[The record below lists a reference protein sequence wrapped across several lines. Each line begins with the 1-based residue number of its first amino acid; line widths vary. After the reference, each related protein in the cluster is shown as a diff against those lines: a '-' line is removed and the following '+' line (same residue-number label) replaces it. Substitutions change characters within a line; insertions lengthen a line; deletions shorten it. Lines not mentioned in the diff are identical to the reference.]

1 MRTIFTYR
9 LYEAANIVRQ
19 CLSNKQLNADIDD
32 IVMQVLESL
41 VGAVLMQTNGV
52 HDTIVVLTAYN
63 VPFQTV
69 DDVVGRVLYNLDS
82 GVIATYRRQA
92 PRDTSVVTFDVTIQ
106 KDLIIYLEPT
116 PQPTLLDQL
125 RAEVQNDLDDGSW
138 YPETIKRFVGVL

>member
-19 CLSNKQLNADIDD
+19 CLSNRPLNSDIDD

-41 VGAVLMQTNGV
+41 VGAVLMQSNGV
-52 HDTIVVLTAYN
+52 HDTIAVLSSFG
-63 VPFQTV
+63 VPFQII
-69 DDVVGRVLYNLDS
+69 DDTVGRVLFNLDR
-82 GVIATYRRQA
+82 GVIATYRQQA
-92 PRDTSVVTFDVTIQ
+92 PRDTSVVTFDVTLQ